1 MEGTR
6 LKQDERSLSRGHGGR
21 RRLWRRGARL
31 LAVMGCLA
39 VMAGN
44 GAASDYFQACRSAD
58 GQYVME
64 AEALREMNPVSGE
77 SDGKSLT
84 YKVLSRVA
92 LARREGYCVGMA
104 NTSQR
109 YGHRAETYLLEV
121 TFQSEEGQSRRIY
134 LLCEEASDG
143 LPASENCAKEVTTED
158 WKRRFT
164 DGKGAARGK

>member
-6 LKQDERSLSRGHGGR
+6 LKEDACLLSKINGR
-21 RRLWRRGARL
+21 HRPRRGIY
-31 LAVMGCLA
+31 VPVGMVCLA
-39 VMAGN
+39 LMAGT
-44 GAASDYFQACRSAD
+44 GEASDYFQACRSAD

-84 YKVLSRVA
+84 YKVLSRVS
-92 LARREGYCVGMA
+92 LARREGYCLGAA
-104 NTSQR
+104 NKSQR
-109 YGHRAETYLLEV
+109 YGHRAETYLLDV
-121 TFQSEEGQSRRIY
+121 SFQSEEGQKRRIY

-158 WKRRFT
+158 WKRRLT
-164 DGKGAARGK
+164 GSEGETRRK